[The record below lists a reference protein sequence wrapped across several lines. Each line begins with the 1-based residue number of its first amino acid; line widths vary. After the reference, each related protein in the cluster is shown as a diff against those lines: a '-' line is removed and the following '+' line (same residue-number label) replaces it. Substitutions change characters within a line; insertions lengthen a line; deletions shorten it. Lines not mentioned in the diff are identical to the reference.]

1 MKLRTKFIL
10 FGVTAVTIV
19 AAQGAMQQ
27 WSSLQMTKMSTE
39 QALATA
45 VVQRHMESDM
55 MHDAIN
61 GNILGALVASA
72 NNNPELLADMKNTF
86 KENYANF
93 TEQVTANVNEDLPEE
108 VRAQLVKVSEGI
120 KAYEHAG
127 LEVLASTDDFAVA
140 SAKLPGFT
148 KAFKVLEVDMG
159 ETSDKIVAWADQVNA
174 DSNAFRE
181 KIQLITIA
189 MSVFSI
195 LVALSVPTFALFSVF
210 RPQIRMAE
218 AMSAIAGGYAETEIP
233 YTSRKDEMGEL
244 ARTAQV
250 FKDNALRIKALTEEQ
265 ERQKA
270 EAEKEKRIAM
280 HKMADGF
287 ESSVQSVVTQVTGS
301 SFQMQA
307 SAESM
312 SQIAADTK
320 QYSSIVANSSGEV
333 SQTSAQVAAAAEE
346 LSASIKEI
354 SAQTQKSNQ
363 IAGEATAKAE
373 SAKHAIQQLAEKSAR
388 VDEIIEVI
396 TGIAGQ
402 INLLA
407 LNATIESA
415 RVGEAGK
422 GFAVVA
428 SEVKNLANQVTKASD
443 EITHQI
449 GEMQGATQTSVDS
462 VMEILQIIN
471 EVSNSTSAVAAAVE
485 EQSAATNEIA
495 QSITRTSSGTQE
507 ISQNIGSVLTG
518 ADQTGVAAKEV
529 LTVAKTLGDQS
540 NTLKN
545 KVDEFLATIRAG

>member
-19 AAQGAMQQ
+19 AVQGALQE
-27 WSSLQMTKMSTE
+27 WSSFAIEKMSAE
-39 QALATA
+39 QARATTI
-45 VVQRHMESDM
+45 VQRHMEGDM
-55 MHDAIN
+55 MHDAIH
-61 GNILGALVASA
+61 GDVLGALVQSA
-72 NNNPELLADMKNTF
+72 NQDTASLAEGQKAFEDDY
-86 KENYANF
+86 ENFSKQVKANL
-93 TEQVTANVNEDLPEE
+93 AEDLPADIHDKLST
-108 VRAQLVKVSEGI
+108 VLKSLQDYHDTGI
-120 KAYEHAG
+120 AVFASGSDFKA
-127 LEVLASTDDFAVA
+127 A
-140 SAKLPGFT
+140 SAKLPIFT
-148 KAFKVLEVDMG
+148 KVFEGLEKSQG
-159 ETSDKIVAWADQVNA
+159 EVSELILAWSDKLNA
-174 DSNAFRE
+174 SEDSFR
-181 KIQLITIA
+181 KNIQLINIA
-189 MSVFSI
+189 MAIISI
-195 LVALSVPTFALFSVF
+195 LVALSVPIFALFSIF
-210 RPQIRMAE
+210 RPQARMAE
-218 AMSAIAGGYAETEIP
+218 AMNSIADGNSETQIP
-233 YTSRKDEMGEL
+233 YTSRKDEMGDL

-265 ERQKA
+265 EKQKV

-287 ESSVQSVVTQVTGS
+287 ESSVQTVVTQVTSS

-363 IAGEATAKAE
+363 IAGEATSKAE
-373 SAKHAIQQLAEKSAR
+373 SAKKAIQQLAEKSAR

-415 RVGEAGK
+415 RVGEAGT

-545 KVDEFLATIRAG
+545 KVDEFLATIRAA